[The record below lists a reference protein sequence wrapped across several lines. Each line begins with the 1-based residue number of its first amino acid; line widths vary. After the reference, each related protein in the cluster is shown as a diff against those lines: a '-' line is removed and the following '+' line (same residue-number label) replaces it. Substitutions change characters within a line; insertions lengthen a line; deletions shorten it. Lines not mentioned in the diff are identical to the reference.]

1 MILFSITDKG
11 IIIPYASG
19 HTSYAYDNDESI
31 SADLIRSSKALYS
44 YLRSEIARLE
54 AHINTLDRRM
64 LVMEQA
70 EDLRREPGW
79 ETYMPSDLSD

>member
-1 MILFSITDKG
+1 MILFGINDKG
-11 IIIPYASG
+11 IIIPYVSG
-19 HTSYAYDNDESI
+19 HTAYTYDNDESI

-44 YLRSEIARLE
+44 YLRSEIDRLE
-54 AHINTLDRRM
+54 KLINTLDRRM

-79 ETYMPSDLSD
+79 ESWMPSDLSD